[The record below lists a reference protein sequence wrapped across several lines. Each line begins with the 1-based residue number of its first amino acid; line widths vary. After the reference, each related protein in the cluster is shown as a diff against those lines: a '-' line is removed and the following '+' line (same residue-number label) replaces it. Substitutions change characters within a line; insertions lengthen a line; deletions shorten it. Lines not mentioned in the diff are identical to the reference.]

1 MRDSGRVRT
10 ALALL
15 LALALTFLVIGIRS
29 GEDGVVSS
37 ARSALLSITGPI
49 QSGATSLGSSIKSIG
64 KNLSR
69 ITSRDVEYDA
79 LQKENDQLRFQLSQT
94 NDLRRR
100 SVQLDQLLRIVPPDN
115 YKVVPAQV
123 IAIGGSNDFSFT
135 ITIDAGYK
143 DGVRTN
149 TSVVSGTG
157 LVGRVIRTGKDFAV
171 VSLLVDAK
179 VKVGARL
186 QGTAEIGFISGTGN
200 LNELKL
206 SLLDPYVQIPAGT
219 KVVSWGS
226 ETGKPYTPGILI
238 GRVSKVEGAA
248 GQLNRVA
255 TVVPSA
261 DVSNL
266 DIVGVVIAS
275 KRSAIRDALTENL
288 D

>member
-1 MRDSGRVRT
+1 M
-10 ALALL
+10 ALFHRQDQLYYQLPGPFNLVLL
-15 LALALTFLVIGIRS
+15 
-29 GEDGVVSS
+29 
-37 ARSALLSITGPI
+37 
-49 QSGATSLGSSIKSIG
+49 KSIG

-100 SVQLDQLLRIVPPDN
+100 SVQLDQLLRIVPPDK

>member
-100 SVQLDQLLRIVPPDN
+100 SVQLDQLLRIVPPDK

-206 SLLDPYVQIPAGT
+206 SLLDPYVQIPVGT

-261 DVSNL
+261 DISNL

>member
-100 SVQLDQLLRIVPPDN
+100 SVQLDQLLRIVPPDK

-123 IAIGGSNDFSFT
+123 IASGGSNDFSFT

-206 SLLDPYVQIPAGT
+206 SLLDPYVQIPVGT

>member
-100 SVQLDQLLRIVPPDN
+100 SVQLDQLLRIVPPDK

-206 SLLDPYVQIPAGT
+206 SLLDPYVQIPSGT